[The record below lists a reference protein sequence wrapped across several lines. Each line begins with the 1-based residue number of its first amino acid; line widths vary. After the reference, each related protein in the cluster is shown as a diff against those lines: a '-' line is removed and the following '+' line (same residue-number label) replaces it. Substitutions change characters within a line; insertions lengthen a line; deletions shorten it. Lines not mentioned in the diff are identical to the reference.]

1 MYKKKIVIGQSQVR
15 ISILTNFHDATLILL
30 MHFKFLYIDDLISM
44 IRLISKVF
52 LKYL

>member
-30 MHFKFLYIDDLISM
+30 MHFKFLYIDLISM